1 VKACGKPYRDTL
13 GTMSPTDPIVTLA
26 DLDPDALGILADL
39 LAKGDQHFEHKPLPR
54 DPDARVPS
62 WVRDSIARLQWLQ
75 KGIFVQETKLPDS
88 YVAQH
93 HPRPLTPCAW
103 DEVHAMVLRAL
114 VNMLS
119 DQTYRKGSKFF
130 PETVPDWFL
139 CTPNRKPRWSCFL
152 RYAGLPDVRGAI
164 IADLQGTCLEP
175 VQDAPTLKIQR
186 IRNAMDSE
194 AVEAVEKALGRP
206 GAKSY
211 GSVGWERAGRLYG
224 WWKGSARY
232 RDQFRDQLD
241 RKPENRHSERWNK
254 ALGTFGGLVRLCVQ
268 WGGETGTWGGW
279 FPIPGEPTWDVFCD
293 WVAREHGLWLM
304 EPGDGAVQEHEER
317 VEREWEKVFSL

>member
-1 VKACGKPYRDTL
+1 MAI
-13 GTMSPTDPIVTLA
+13 DPIVTLS
-26 DLDPDALGILADL
+26 DLDPDALEVLTDL
-39 LAKGDQHFEHKPLPR
+39 LTKGDQHFEHKPLPT

-62 WVRDSIARLQWLQ
+62 WVRDSIRYLCWLQ
-75 KGIFVQETKLPDS
+75 RGEFVKETKLPAS

-93 HPRPLTPCAW
+93 HPRPLDPCAW
-103 DEVHAMVLRAL
+103 DEVRAMVLRAL

-119 DQTYRKGSKFF
+119 DQTYRKGSKYF
-130 PETVPDWFL
+130 PESVPDWFL

-152 RYAGLPDVRGAI
+152 RYAGLPDVRGSI
-164 IADLQGTCLEP
+164 VADLQGTYLDP
-175 VQDAPTLKIQR
+175 VQDAPTLKIQK
-186 IRNAMDSE
+186 IRNAMDAE
-194 AVEAVEKALGRP
+194 AVAAVEKALNRP

-232 RDQFRDQLD
+232 RDQFGDQLD

-279 FPIPGEPTWDVFCD
+279 FPIPGEPTWDVFAD
-293 WVAREHGLWLM
+293 WVAREHGLWLT
-304 EPGDGAVQEHEER
+304 EPGDVVAQEHGET
-317 VEREWEKVFSL
+317 VAREWEKVFSI